1 MLSSALLTFAV
12 QHQVMIFH
20 KYLEVGH
27 THMECDSVHSTID
40 KKVKQVSVNLTS
52 DYINIIQSA
61 RKKGVNMVLS
71 ILTILSFNLTS

>member
-1 MLSSALLTFAV
+1 M
-12 QHQVMIFH
+12 
-20 KYLEVGH
+20 
-27 THMECDSVHSTID
+27 HSTID
-40 KKVKQVSVNLTS
+40 KKVKQVSVNLPF